1 MNIDALDKKILKIL
15 QGSSR
20 LTNAEL
26 ADKVGLSASA
36 CHRRIKSLEEQG
48 YIRDYAT
55 LLDPN
60 KVGYPISVLLE
71 VTLSQHSKE
80 GLQAFERDVV
90 RIPQVMECYF
100 VAGDIDYHLRVV
112 VRSTEDYERL
122 YLDKLAVLPNVQRIK
137 SMFAMRNIVRKTVL
151 PI

>member
-15 QGSSR
+15 QGSGR